1 MNMSRVR
8 YVNHIIFLIL
18 ALTSKC

>member
-8 YVNHIIFLIL
+8 YVNHIIF
-18 ALTSKC
+18 